1 MNIIYIHTHDSGR
14 YLQPYGYP
22 VETPN
27 MMRLAQESTL
37 FRKAFCAGP
46 TCSPSRAALLTGTY
60 PHCNGMLGLASR
72 GFSLR
77 DYDMHLVRWLSR
89 HGYRTALSGI
99 QHEAPDG
106 NVIGYDE
113 VLLEPVEKNM
123 YVKDPEAFD
132 HKGAELAADYLR
144 RQKGREGNFFLSW
157 GMISTHRD
165 FPTDTGDIDPDYV
178 MPPHV
183 VYDAPQTRV
192 DMARYMRS
200 ARIADDCLGIVMDAV
215 REAEL
220 EENTVIVFTTDHGIA
235 FPHMK
240 CTLYDTGIGVAL
252 MIKYPGNPT
261 RGMVTDALV
270 SQVDVF
276 PTLCDLC
283 GIDKP
288 EWLTGTSLTDI
299 LAGKEGA
306 RGREEIFAEVTYHAS
321 YEPMR
326 CVRTER
332 YKLIRRF
339 DDHNG
344 VVPSNID
351 NGPSK
356 QFVLDAGILDRV
368 HAREMLFDLYLDP
381 MERENLVLDARYHEV
396 YDDLSRRLYRWMER
410 TDDPLL
416 RTGPR
421 VPAPRGAAINK
432 LTCLHAE
439 YEDFESAETLR
450 CGAQDEETDALKLG
464 LFH

>member
-1 MNIIYIHTHDSGR
+1 MKIAFLLPWNQDIAYWTQWADDNGIDGIELLYSSHD
-14 YLQPYGYP
+14 LPVPYEFKPEEIKRALEGKR
-22 VETPN
+22 V
-27 MMRLAQESTL
+27 
-37 FRKAFCAGP
+37 KICA
-46 TCSPSRAALLTGTY
+46 TTMFWINTIS
-60 PHCNGMLGLASR
+60 
-72 GFSLR
+72 
-77 DYDMHLVRWLSR
+77 
-89 HGYRTALSGI
+89 
-99 QHEAPDG
+99 
-106 NVIGYDE
+106 
-113 VLLEPVEKNM
+113 
-123 YVKDPEAFD
+123 KDPEERKQAR
-132 HKGAELAADYLR
+132 ELNENTIKTASAI
-144 RQKGREGNFFLSW
+144 GC
-157 GMISTHRD
+157 
-165 FPTDTGDIDPDYV
+165 P
-178 MPPHV
+178 
-183 VYDAPQTRV
+183 YDAPQTRV
-192 DMARYMRS
+192 DMARYMHS

-215 REAEL
+215 REAGL

-252 MIKYPGNPT
+252 IIKYPGNPT

-288 EWLTGTSLTDI
+288 EWLAGMSLTDI

-326 CVRTER
+326 CIRTER

-381 MERENLVLDARYHEV
+381 MERENLVLDARYHKV